1 MPLDDIKNAGIL
13 AGFTRWGWPW
23 HGIIKAGM
31 VGSTGQAHTQP
42 LDYIGNGNNVSWLID
57 YGMPAITLTADES
70 AYYAG
75 LNMEW
80 RTYALIAGGYAY
92 GTYIG
97 DETYIHIDEAGDAWR
112 VALAYSFPATNTL
125 RLTIT
130 LQRFGW
136 LRLDGEYTSPAPV
149 TKIVDVACAWIHLD
163 DPIYPGGGG
172 EGNYLSRSAKLQDVH
187 TNGSKAMV
195 GVLLRKNPGYGFDF
209 ADDLFSCVELTF
221 SGAGGESGVSLY
233 PSASELIPYTSLR
246 ELDSSGGYDINT
258 WARYAFY
265 AQDGTAKA
273 VRLKVDATGSSTMQR
288 MHFSL
293 LENSAIVDEFGWDTS
308 NSGSAWV
315 LNAAYGSLAA
325 YIPPIDPLNGI
336 VPNTNAGNMI
346 YPWRSIWDNRYE
358 VAISYLH
365 PASATGLWFYGIHR
379 MPSKAAAFVAT
390 NNNTTVHYGTVSTPV
405 GAQTT
410 SLTGSMSAS
419 AVNFAWQRKTG
430 ASAFDTVPICYV

>member
-136 LRLDGEYTSPAPV
+136 LRVDGEYTSPAPV
-149 TKIVDVACAWIHLD
+149 TKIVDVACTYIELTELFPSA
-163 DPIYPGGGG
+163 

-195 GVLLRKNPGYGFDF
+195 GVLLRKYVGYGFDYS
-209 ADDLFSCVELTF
+209 DDLYSCVELTF
-221 SGAGGESGVSLY
+221 SGAGGESGAMLSA
-233 PSASELIPYTSLR
+233 SASELIAYTSLR
-246 ELDSSGGYDINT
+246 ERDSSGGYAIDT

-265 AQDGTAKA
+265 AADGTATA
-273 VRLKVDATGSSTMQR
+273 VRLKVDATGGTTQQHMR
-288 MHFSL
+288 FTL
-293 LENSAIVDEFGWDTS
+293 LENSAVIDEFGWDTS
-308 NSGSAWV
+308 YSGSVWV
-315 LNAAYGSLAA
+315 LNATYGSLAA
-325 YIPPIDPLNGI
+325 YVPPIDPANGI
-336 VPNTNAGNMI
+336 VANTNVGNMI

-358 VAISYLH
+358 ISISYAY

-405 GAQTT
+405 GPQTT

-419 AVNFAWQRKTG
+419 TVNFAWQRKTG
-430 ASAFDTVPICYV
+430 ASTFDTVPICYV